1 MQREREL
8 LLRFL
13 RGRGCE
19 AAEGGET
26 DVAVDDCDRPPDL
39 ATLVTLVE
47 EWRSAV
53 RVPEAVL
60 ELRERRTLLRTR
72 RECSEARRHG

>member
-1 MQREREL
+1 VRREREL

-13 RGRGCE
+13 GGRGCE
-19 AAEGGET
+19 AAEEGET

-47 EWRSAV
+47 E
-53 RVPEAVL
+53 
-60 ELRERRTLLRTR
+60 
-72 RECSEARRHG
+72 

>member
-1 MQREREL
+1 MKRFLSLGLSFRTPREREL

-19 AAEGGET
+19 AAEEGET

-47 EWRSAV
+47 E
-53 RVPEAVL
+53 
-60 ELRERRTLLRTR
+60 
-72 RECSEARRHG
+72 